1 VGLVNVRA
9 YAGWLAFTLFFGAAM
24 HDASPAQEK
33 ELRQHFHDHKDGL
46 RHRSPAV
53 WRPALRSF
61 MVSVQETMGA
71 DWAPRGEWDAQI
83 KLLVAEPETS
93 MGVSRQA
100 VEHRKAQREG
110 RP

>member
-1 VGLVNVRA
+1 MVNVRA

-33 ELRQHFHDHKDGL
+33 ELRQHFHDRKDEL

-61 MVSVQETMGA
+61 MASVQETMGS
-71 DWAPRGEWDAQI
+71 DWAPQGEWDAQI
-83 KLLVAEPETS
+83 KLLVV
-93 MGVSRQA
+93 GV
-100 VEHRKAQREG
+100 HTAQG
-110 RP
+110 LGAFLGGY